1 MKTFIVIGTPH
12 FGKDTKK
19 EIQAET
25 QMESIE
31 KFKRLFALSI
41 FKRIK
46 SVKK

>member
-12 FGKDTKK
+12 FGKDTRK

-31 KFKRLFALSI
+31 KFKKLFALSI